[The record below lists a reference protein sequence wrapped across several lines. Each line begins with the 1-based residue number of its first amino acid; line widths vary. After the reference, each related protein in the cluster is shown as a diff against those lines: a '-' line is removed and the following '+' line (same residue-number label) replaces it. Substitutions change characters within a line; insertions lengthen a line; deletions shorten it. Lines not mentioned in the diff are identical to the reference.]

1 MFNETVKTYKN
12 PIGKKPIMNTSKKS
26 MSVVSGKK
34 LPPKPKKKKEENMPS
49 AIFEKLR
56 NQYKEK

>member
-26 MSVVSGKK
+26 MSVVSGRK
-34 LPPKPKKKKEENMPS
+34 LPPKPKKKKEESMPS

-56 NQYKEK
+56 N

>member
-26 MSVVSGKK
+26 MSVISGKK

-56 NQYKEK
+56 N